1 MEDIKELIEEI
12 NSRKPKDYEKMDIE
26 QISNELHKVMEFEQT
41 VLKKIKLFEDDH
53 QDQDLIKYAKMIYKK
68 IIERETLLIQETY
81 LKKIDSKY
89 IVRGLRNSADFEFEK
104 KIAHFNNSLK
114 NLETIFVLTS
124 PENSF
129 ISSSIVREIINNN
142 GDFKKFVPK
151 SVKF

>member
-12 NSRKPKDYEKMDIE
+12 NSRKPKDYEKMDIK

-81 LKKIDSKY
+81 LKKIDSQY
-89 IVRGLRNSADFEFEK
+89 
-104 KIAHFNNSLK
+104 LK
-114 NLETIFVLTS
+114 SKN
-124 PENSF
+124 
-129 ISSSIVREIINNN
+129 
-142 GDFKKFVPK
+142 
-151 SVKF
+151 